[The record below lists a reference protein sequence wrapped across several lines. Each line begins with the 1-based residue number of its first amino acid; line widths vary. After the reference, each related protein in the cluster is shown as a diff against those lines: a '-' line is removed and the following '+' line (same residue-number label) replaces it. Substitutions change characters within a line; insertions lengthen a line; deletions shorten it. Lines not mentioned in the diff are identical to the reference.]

1 MRYTDCGTLDAN
13 ANQKLTWGL
22 QCGTTAAPFDL
33 TGCAV
38 TCQIRA
44 TAQPGTPII
53 TPSVSLGAD
62 PTLGVLTFSYTQA
75 QAASFVVPGV
85 TPPAVSKFYVEADLA
100 YSDDPTH
107 PSERFWWTISVS
119 PGGNS

>member
-1 MRYTDCGTLDAN
+1 MRFTDCGRLDAN
-13 ANQKLTWGL
+13 ANQKFQWGL

-44 TAQPGTPII
+44 TAQPGTPLVTPAVAFATPTNGII
-53 TPSVSLGAD
+53 
-62 PTLGVLTFSYTQA
+62 TFSYTQLLSA
-75 QAASFVVPGV
+75 ALASPGISPQQAAQ
-85 TPPAVSKFYVEADLA
+85 FYVEADLA

-107 PSERFWWTISVS
+107 ASERFWWTLFIA
-119 PGGNS
+119 PGGNL